1 MLQSEVAYRA
11 YRDLYN
17 KFMGTRFETTEAA
30 IAASREVSAQLTVYK
45 DAMDAEYQAS
55 EAAYAIT
62 PEGIQEAID
71 IAAYKAYNAKF
82 EVNDA

>member
-1 MLQSEVAYRA
+1 
-11 YRDLYN
+11 
-17 KFMGTRFETTEAA
+17 
-30 IAASREVSAQLTVYK
+30 
-45 DAMDAEYQAS
+45 MDAEYQAS